1 MSKASITAAPKC
13 GLSILLPGQAWSIT
27 NGQMPGCFRLPLP
40 KKENLLSLGLLILH
54 LLQRRKKLELKRP
67 PKKQNK
73 RGNNPNLQPLLE
85 CDLLLLLRPITLK
98 PGLLALPLR
107 SNDPIRNGVIS
118 HDGIDLMPNTPPH
131 EIRRVNGPDVD
142 HSVRL
147 LGFLQEA
154 PSQGSHEDAL
164 VDVKADVGRCI
175 GEELSGVADV
185 EAD

>member
-1 MSKASITAAPKC
+1 M
-13 GLSILLPGQAWSIT
+13 
-27 NGQMPGCFRLPLP
+27 
-40 KKENLLSLGLLILH
+40 LH

-73 RGNNPNLQPLLE
+73 RRNYPNLQPLLKG
-85 CDLLLLLRPITLK
+85 DLLLLRPITVK
-98 PGLLALPLR
+98 PDLLALPLR
-107 SNDPIRNGVIS
+107 SNDPICNGVIS
-118 HDGIDLMPNTPPH
+118 HDGIDVMPNTPPH

-154 PSQGSHEDAL
+154 PTQGSHEDAL